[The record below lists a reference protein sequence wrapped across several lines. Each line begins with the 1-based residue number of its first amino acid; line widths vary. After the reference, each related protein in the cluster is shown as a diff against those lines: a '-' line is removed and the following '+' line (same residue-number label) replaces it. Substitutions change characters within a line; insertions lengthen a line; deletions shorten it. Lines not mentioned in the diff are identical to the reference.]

1 MSLFVDIEKSFGDF
15 CLKVQFNTQKE
26 VFSLLGASGCG
37 KSLSLKCIAGIEKP
51 DRGRILLDDKVLFD
65 SEKHINLPPGKR
77 GVGYLFQSYAL
88 FPNMNVY
95 KNLREGLKDKKQI
108 EKIYE
113 MLEKFGIEDC
123 KDKFPRQLSG
133 GQKQRVA
140 LARIL
145 LNEPD
150 VLLLD
155 EPFSALDSHI
165 RFKLEQN
172 LRKVLSSLN
181 KSVILVSHDRDE
193 VFRLSQTIAIM
204 GRGSIDCIGKKEDVF
219 KRPLTKNAAI
229 LTGCKNISPV
239 EKVDEHRLF
248 AKDWGITL
256 FVDAIPK
263 DTNYIGVRMHYIK
276 DAALETSGDAENIF
290 DAELTEEI
298 ENPFSYTLMLKPKGT
313 GCLTNIGWELGKD
326 SRKGLDDSN
335 LKIEIP
341 KEAILF
347 LK

>member
-1 MSLFVDIEKSFGDF
+1 
-15 CLKVQFNTQKE
+15 
-26 VFSLLGASGCG
+26 
-37 KSLSLKCIAGIEKP
+37 
-51 DRGRILLDDKVLFD
+51 
-65 SEKHINLPPGKR
+65 
-77 GVGYLFQSYAL
+77 
-88 FPNMNVY
+88 MNVF

-123 KDKFPRQLSG
+123 KDKFQRQLSG

-219 KRPLTKNAAI
+219 K
-229 LTGCKNISPV
+229 
-239 EKVDEHRLF
+239 
-248 AKDWGITL
+248 
-256 FVDAIPK
+256 
-263 DTNYIGVRMHYIK
+263 
-276 DAALETSGDAENIF
+276 
-290 DAELTEEI
+290 
-298 ENPFSYTLMLKPKGT
+298 
-313 GCLTNIGWELGKD
+313 
-326 SRKGLDDSN
+326 
-335 LKIEIP
+335 
-341 KEAILF
+341 
-347 LK
+347 